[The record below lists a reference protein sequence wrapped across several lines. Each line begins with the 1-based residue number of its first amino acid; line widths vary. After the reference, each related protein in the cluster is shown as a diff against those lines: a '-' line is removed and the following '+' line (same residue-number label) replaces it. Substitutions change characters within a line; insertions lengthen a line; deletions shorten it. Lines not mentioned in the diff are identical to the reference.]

1 MKKTKLIMAFLFLYT
16 GIACFGQ
23 INYSVSFENNYII
36 NNVLLE
42 DSNYYSRITMPG
54 FQSGDSISYPALPVK
69 YIHFVIPQDNNAT
82 SVIINEIKTDEVAI
96 ENIIEP
102 LQQPI
107 PISLNYTP
115 EEDFTPPDSERYSSS
130 IPYPYEIVRIVH
142 QNYFR
147 GHHVVTVAVFPF
159 RYYPSE
165 NRLEF
170 ITSLDITINYSPNN
184 NDPIIQPKDDMTI
197 QLLSSMV
204 ENKDDIK
211 DFYMEN
217 NKGGTKTNIVVDCE
231 YLVIT
236 SQSLAPAF
244 ARFMAWKKRKG
255 IDIKLVTVEEIY
267 ANYTGDNISG
277 INDNSGKIR
286 QYMADVYNGNNGRLK
301 YALLAGYYTVVPVR
315 TGYNSDNTTNP
326 MYIIP
331 TDLYFADFDG
341 DWEMDNDGRYGEPQD
356 NVDFQPEI
364 FIGRIGTQT
373 TQEVE
378 NWTRKTLLYEQNP
391 GNGDYSYLT
400 RAFFTQADQLQWA
413 NDADYIIN
421 ASSWISSSVIFN
433 EDNNQSGGYNTSY
446 TPTFPTGSNVINEF
460 NNNYGFCSFM
470 GHGGADNVAVATK
483 YFNQNDPNSKYKA
496 NSFDWHEGGCCYISE
511 NGNGFDNMTNYN
523 YPTIMYSLSC
533 ETAQTD
539 FDGGQNRSMAE
550 AYTVVVNGGGSH
562 YLGNTRYGFHNF
574 GQHGLSS
581 NMFHDFVN
589 AISNNSIYKLGEAEA
604 FSKLNYIDDS
614 NNSNSRY
621 LQFSHNLFGCPET
634 EIWTATPSLF
644 SSASVS
650 ENGSDVTVNSGGVS
664 GCTICVMSALDN
676 GSSYYDVETNV
687 SSYTFTSVPQPY
699 LVTITKHD
707 YIPYLKD
714 PDNIYIQDE
723 TITND
728 RYIYGVNF
736 FAGENVTNQLPQGPV
751 VITNN
756 SNVIFDYSNGVSLEG
771 GFEVQSGSTFEVK

>member
-54 FQSGDSISYPALPVK
+54 FQSGDSIGYPALPVK

-115 EEDFTPPDSERYSSS
+115 EEDFIPPDSERYSSS

-170 ITSLDITINYSPNN
+170 ITNLDITINYSPNN
-184 NDPIIQPKDDMTI
+184 NDPIIQPKDEMTI

-255 IDIKLVTVEEIY
+255 IDIKLVTVEDIY

-277 INDNSGKIR
+277 INDNPGKIR
-286 QYMADVYNGNNGRLK
+286 QYLADVYNGNNGRLK

-315 TGYNSDNTTNP
+315 TGYNSDNTINP

-341 DWEMDNDGRYGEPQD
+341 DWEVDNDGRYGEPQD

-400 RAFFTQADQLQWA
+400 RAFFTQADDMQST
-413 NDADYIIN
+413 NDAN
-421 ASSWISSSVIFN
+421 NVLNECSWISSRVVFN
-433 EDNNQSGGYNTSY
+433 EDNNQSGGYCTSY
-446 TPTFPTGSNVINEF
+446 TPSFPTGDSVINRF
-460 NNNYGFCSFM
+460 NNHYGFCSFM
-470 GHGGADNVAVATK
+470 AHGGADNVAVSTLYLNSDRYCNGTHYDGNTDNTK
-483 YFNQNDPNSKYKA
+483 YKV
-496 NSFDWHEGGCCYISE
+496 NSFDWHEGGCCYITE

-523 YPTIMYSLSC
+523 YPSIMYSMSC

-550 AYTVVVNGGGSH
+550 SYTVVVNGGGSH
-562 YLGNTRYGFHNF
+562 YLGNTRYGWVT
-574 GQHGLSS
+574 SS
-581 NMFHDFVN
+581 TNMFIAFCN
-589 AISNNSIYKLGEAEA
+589 AISNEYIYKIASAEKR
-604 FSKLNYIDDS
+604 SKESCSGD
-614 NNSNSRY
+614 RY
-621 LQFSHNLFGCPET
+621 LQYTHNLFGCPET
-634 EIWTATPSLF
+634 EIWTATPSQFTNAL
-644 SSASVS
+644 VT
-650 ENGSDVTVNSGGVS
+650 ENGSSVTVSSGGVS
-664 GCTICVMSALDN
+664 GCTMCVMSALDN
-676 GSSYYDVETNV
+676 GNSYYNVQTNV
-687 SSYTFTSVPQPY
+687 SSYTFTNVPQPY

-707 YIPYLKD
+707 YIPYRKD

-723 TITND
+723 TITTD

-751 VITNN
+751 VINNN
-756 SNVIFDYSNGVSLEG
+756 SNVVFDASGDVNLEG
-771 GFEVQSGSTFEVK
+771 GFEVQSGSSFEVK

>member
-1 MKKTKLIMAFLFLYT
+1 
-16 GIACFGQ
+16 
-23 INYSVSFENNYII
+23 
-36 NNVLLE
+36 
-42 DSNYYSRITMPG
+42 
-54 FQSGDSISYPALPVK
+54 
-69 YIHFVIPQDNNAT
+69 
-82 SVIINEIKTDEVAI
+82 
-96 ENIIEP
+96 
-102 LQQPI
+102 
-107 PISLNYTP
+107 
-115 EEDFTPPDSERYSSS
+115 S

-159 RYYPSE
+159 RYYPSK

-170 ITSLDITINYSPNN
+170 ITRLDITINYSPNN
-184 NDPIIQPKDDMTI
+184 NDPKVQPKDDMTI

-204 ENKDDIK
+204 ENKEDIK
-211 DFYMEN
+211 DFYIEN
-217 NKGGTKTNIVVDCE
+217 NKSGTKTNIVVDCE

-244 ARFMAWKKRKG
+244 TRFMAWKKRKG
-255 IDIKLVTVEEIY
+255 VDIKLVTVEDIY
-267 ANYTGDNISG
+267 ANYTGDNISD
-277 INDNSGKIR
+277 INDNPGKIR
-286 QYMADVYNGNNGRLK
+286 QYLADVYNGNNGRLK

-341 DWEMDNDGRYGEPQD
+341 DWEVDNDGRYGEPQD

-364 FIGRIGTQT
+364 FIGRIGPQT

-400 RAFFTQADQLQWA
+400 RAFFTQADQMQDTDDA
-413 NDADYIIN
+413 NTVLDVC
-421 ASSWISSSVIFN
+421 SWILSRVVFS
-433 EDNNQSGGYNTSY
+433 EEGGPSTTY
-446 TPTFPTGSNVINEF
+446 TPAHPTGQEAISEF
-460 NNNYGFCSFM
+460 NNHYGFCSFM
-470 GHGGADNVAVATK
+470 GHGGADNVAIATK
-483 YFNQNDPNSKYKA
+483 GYHNEEQNSKYKL

-539 FDGGQNRSMAE
+539 FYGGQNRSMAE

>member
-23 INYSVSFENNYII
+23 INYSVSFENNYTI
-36 NNVLLE
+36 NNNIILE

-54 FQSGDSISYPALPVK
+54 FQSGDSIGYPALPVK

-107 PISLNYTP
+107 PMSLNYTP

-142 QNYFR
+142 QDYFR

-217 NKGGTKTNIVVDCE
+217 NKGFTKTNIVVDCE

-244 ARFMAWKKRKG
+244 VRFMAWKKRKG
-255 IDIKLVTVEEIY
+255 IDIKLVTVEDIY
-267 ANYTGDNISG
+267 ANYTGDNISS
-277 INDNSGKIR
+277 INDNPGKIR
-286 QYMADVYNGNNGRLK
+286 QYIADVYNGNNGRLK

-315 TGYNSDNTTNP
+315 TGYNSDNTINP

-341 DWEMDNDGRYGEPQD
+341 DWEVDNDGRYGEPQD

-400 RAFFTQADQLQWA
+400 RAFFTQADDMQATDDA
-413 NDADYIIN
+413 NTVLDVC
-421 ASSWISSSVIFN
+421 SWILSRVVLS
-433 EDNNQSGGYNTSY
+433 EEGGPSTTY
-446 TPTFPTGSNVINEF
+446 TPAHPTGQEAISEF
-460 NNNYGFCSFM
+460 NNHYGFCSFM
-470 GHGGADNVAVATK
+470 GHGGADNVAIATK
-483 YFNQNDPNSKYKA
+483 GYNNNEQNSKYKL
-496 NSFDWHEGGCCYISE
+496 NSFDWHEGGNYYIAE
-511 NGNGFDNMTNYN
+511 NGNGFDNMTNEN
-523 YPTIMYSLSC
+523 YPSILYSMSC

-562 YLGNTRYGFHNF
+562 YLGNTRYGWVT
-574 GQHGLSS
+574 SS
-581 NMFHDFVN
+581 TNMFIAFCN
-589 AISNNSIYKLGEAEA
+589 AISNEYIYKIAASEKR
-604 FSKLNYIDDS
+604 SKESCSGN
-614 NNSNSRY
+614 RY
-621 LQFSHNLFGCPET
+621 LQYTHNLFGCPET
-634 EIWTATPSLF
+634 EIWTATPFLF
-644 SSASVS
+644 SSASVT
-650 ENGSDVTVNSGGVS
+650 ENGSNVTVNSGGVS

-676 GSSYYDVETNV
+676 GISYYNVQTNV
-687 SSYTFTSVPQPY
+687 SSYTFTNVPQPY

-707 YIPYLKD
+707 YIPYMKD
-714 PDNIYIQDE
+714 PDNIYIQNE
-723 TITND
+723 TINTD

-736 FAGENVTNQLPQGPV
+736 FAGENVTNQIPQGPV
-751 VITNN
+751 VIMNS
-756 SNVIFDYSNGVSLEG
+756 SNVVFDASNNVNLEG
-771 GFEVQSGSTFEVK
+771 GFEVQSGSSFEVK

>member
-1 MKKTKLIMAFLFLYT
+1 MAFLFLYT

-341 DWEMDNDGRYGEPQD
+341 DWEVDNDGRYGEPQD

-364 FIGRIGTQT
+364 FIGRIGPQT

-400 RAFFTQADQLQWA
+400 RAFFTQADDMQATDDA
-413 NDADYIIN
+413 NTVLDVC
-421 ASSWISSSVIFN
+421 SWILSRVVFS
-433 EDNNQSGGYNTSY
+433 EEGGPSTTY
-446 TPTFPTGSNVINEF
+446 TPAHPTGQEAISEF
-460 NNNYGFCSFM
+460 NNHYGFCSFM
-470 GHGGADNVAVATK
+470 GHGGADNVAIATK
-483 YFNQNDPNSKYKA
+483 GYNNNEQNSKYKL
-496 NSFDWHEGGCCYISE
+496 NSFDWHEGGNYYITE
-511 NGNGFDNMTNYN
+511 NGNGFDNMTNEN
-523 YPTIMYSLSC
+523 YPSILYSMSC

-562 YLGNTRYGFHNF
+562 YLGNTRYGWVT
-574 GQHGLSS
+574 SS
-581 NMFHDFVN
+581 TNMFIAFCN
-589 AISNNSIYKLGEAEA
+589 AISNEYIYKIASAEKR
-604 FSKLNYIDDS
+604 SKESCSGD
-614 NNSNSRY
+614 RY
-621 LQFSHNLFGCPET
+621 LQYTHNLFGCPET
-634 EIWTATPSLF
+634 EIWTATPSQFTNAL
-644 SSASVS
+644 VT
-650 ENGSDVTVNSGGVS
+650 ENGSNVAVSTGGVS

-676 GSSYYDVETNV
+676 GISYYNVQTNV
-687 SSYTFTSVPQPY
+687 LSYTFTNVPQTY

-707 YIPYLKD
+707 YIPYMKD
-714 PDNIYIQDE
+714 PDNIYIQNE
-723 TITND
+723 TINTD

-736 FAGENVTNQLPQGPV
+736 FVGENVTNQIPQGPV
-751 VITNN
+751 VIMNS
-756 SNVIFDYSNGVSLEG
+756 SNVVFDASNDVNLEG
-771 GFEVQSGSTFEVK
+771 GFEVQSGSSFEVK

>member
-301 YALLAGYYTVVPVR
+301 YALLAGYYTVVPVK

-341 DWEMDNDGRYGEPQD
+341 DWEVDNDGRYGEPQD

-364 FIGRIGTQT
+364 FIGRIGPQT

-400 RAFFTQADQLQWA
+400 RAFFTQADDMQDTDDA
-413 NDADYIIN
+413 NTVLDVC
-421 ASSWISSSVIFN
+421 SWILSRVVFS
-433 EDNNQSGGYNTSY
+433 EEGGPSTTY
-446 TPTFPTGSNVINEF
+446 TPAHPTGQEAISEF
-460 NNNYGFCSFM
+460 NNHYGFCSFM
-470 GHGGADNVAVATK
+470 GHGGADNVAIATK
-483 YFNQNDPNSKYKA
+483 GYNNNEQNSKYKL

-511 NGNGFDNMTNYN
+511 NGNGFDNMTNEN
-523 YPTIMYSLSC
+523 YPSILYSMSC

-562 YLGNTRYGFHNF
+562 YLGNTRYGWFPF
-574 GQHGLSS
+574 ST
-581 NMFHDFVN
+581 NMFIAFCN
-589 AISNNSIYKLGEAEA
+589 AISNEYIYKIASAEKR
-604 FSKLNYIDDS
+604 SKESCSGD
-614 NNSNSRY
+614 RY
-621 LQFSHNLFGCPET
+621 LQYTHNLFGCPET
-634 EIWTATPSLF
+634 EIWTATPSQFTNAL
-644 SSASVS
+644 VT
-650 ENGSDVTVNSGGVS
+650 ENGSNVAVSTGGVS
-664 GCTICVMSALDN
+664 GCTICVMSALDI
-676 GSSYYDVETNV
+676 GISYYNVQTNV
-687 SSYTFTSVPQPY
+687 LSYTFTNVPQPY

-707 YIPYLKD
+707 YIPYMKD
-714 PDNIYIQDE
+714 PDNIYIQNE
-723 TITND
+723 TINTD

-736 FAGENVTNQLPQGPV
+736 FAGENVTNQIPQGPV
-751 VITNN
+751 VIMNS
-756 SNVIFDYSNGVSLEG
+756 SNVVFDASNDVNLEG
-771 GFEVQSGSTFEVK
+771 GFEVQSGSSFEVK